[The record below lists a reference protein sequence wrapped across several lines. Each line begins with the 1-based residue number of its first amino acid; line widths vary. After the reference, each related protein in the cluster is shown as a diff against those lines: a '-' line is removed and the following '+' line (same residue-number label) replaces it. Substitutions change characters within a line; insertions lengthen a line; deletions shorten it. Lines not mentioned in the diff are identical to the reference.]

1 MRLSNARISILLF
14 ANTFAGA
21 DVATLWVAAT
31 CAAVAALLMPNINR
45 FVRESGRPVPRHV
58 ATSITEPCDILPITS
73 FWPSGK
79 SITNGVSEIGKGRLV
94 TTGAMGAVFF
104 LAMISPC
111 YFHSAISTP
120 IAGSRFE
127 IVVPVAPDDQKK
139 LVTGVFVPSITQA
152 ALLTVIDPAEVIAV
166 VHLTVSA
173 VLSVA

>member
-1 MRLSNARISILLF
+1 
-14 ANTFAGA
+14 
-21 DVATLWVAAT
+21 
-31 CAAVAALLMPNINR
+31 
-45 FVRESGRPVPRHV
+45 
-58 ATSITEPCDILPITS
+58 
-73 FWPSGK
+73 
-79 SITNGVSEIGKGRLV
+79 
-94 TTGAMGAVFF
+94 
-104 LAMISPC
+104 MISPC

-152 ALLTVIDPAEVIAV
+152 ESLLTVIDPAEVIAV